1 MIWVVVDTNVLLKG
15 LLSNINPSRKVINLA
30 LAGKIVIAGSQTTM
44 EEFHEKIVMD
54 KFNEFY
60 EKQKFSAEMLAN
72 TYSNIV
78 TLITISDETKK
89 LVVSRDPDD
98 DEFIRVAVEKKAK
111 IIISEDKDLLD
122 IGRYKDI
129 RILKPKRFIELYE
142 KLTS

>member
-30 LAGKIVIAGSQTTM
+30 LAGKIVIAGSQSTM
-44 EEFHEKIVMD
+44 EEFHKKIVME
-54 KFNEFY
+54 KFNDFY

-78 TLITISDETKK
+78 TLVTISDEVRQLT
-89 LVVSRDPDD
+89 VCRDPDD
-98 DEFIRVAVEKKAK
+98 DEFIRVAIEKHAK
-111 IIISEDKDLLD
+111 IIITEDKDLLD
-122 IGRYKDI
+122 LGRYDDI

-142 KLTS
+142 KLTP

>member
-98 DEFIRVAVEKKAK
+98 DEFIRKKKKKKAK

>member
-30 LAGKIVIAGSQTTM
+30 LSGKIVIAGSQLTM

-54 KFNEFY
+54 RFKDFY

-78 TLITISDETKK
+78 TLITISDGNKA
-89 LVVSRDPDD
+89 VSVCRDPDD
-98 DEFIRVAVEKKAK
+98 DEFLRVALEKGAK

-122 IGRYKDI
+122 IGRYEDV
-129 RILKPKRFIELYE
+129 RILRPKKFIEIYE
-142 KLTS
+142 KLTP